1 MNYISPSILSA
12 DFSRLGEEI
21 SDISNA
27 GADMIHIDVMDGMF
41 VPNITLGAPI
51 VKAVRKCSDKIFDVH
66 LMINEPIRYIDDFAK
81 AGADIICFHIEA
93 ASDVEGTID
102 KIISLGKKPAAA
114 LKPGTK
120 AEEVFEYL
128 DKLYMVLVMTVE
140 PGFGGQSFMPDMMS
154 KVRTIRDEC
163 KKRNLDMRIEV
174 DGGISDKTAPEAV
187 NAGADV
193 LVAGSYIF
201 SSENK
206 KEAVEKLKNTGGQ

>member
-1 MNYISPSILSA
+1 MIYVSPSILSA
-12 DFSRLGEEI
+12 DFAKLGAEI
-21 SDISNA
+21 SDISSV

-51 VKAVRKCSDKIFDVH
+51 VKAVRGYSDKIFDVH
-66 LMINEPIRYIDDFAK
+66 LMINEPIRYVGDFAE

-93 ASDVEGTID
+93 ASDVEATID

-120 AEEVFEYL
+120 AESVYPYL

-140 PGFGGQSFMPDMMS
+140 PGFGGQSFMEDMMM
-154 KVRTIRDEC
+154 KVSAVRSEC
-163 KKRNLDMRIEV
+163 ERRNLDMLIEV
-174 DGGISDKTAPEAV
+174 DGGINEKTAVRAV
-187 NAGADV
+187 SAGADV

-201 SSENK
+201 SS
-206 KEAVEKLKNTGGQ
+206 ADRAGAIGALKPNG

>member
-1 MNYISPSILSA
+1 MVEISTSILSVKK
-12 DFSRLGEEI
+12 GEE
-21 SDISNA
+21 SATFFELEAAKTDYF
-27 GADMIHIDVMDGMF
+27 HIDVMDGMF

-66 LMINEPIRYIDDFAK
+66 LMINEPIRYVEDFAK

-93 ASDVEGTID
+93 SSDVGATID
-102 KIISLGKKPAAA
+102 KIISLGKKPAIA

-120 AEEVFEYL
+120 AEEAFKYL

-154 KVRTIRDEC
+154 KVKAVRDEC
-163 KKRNLDMRIEV
+163 VRRNLDMRIEV
-174 DGGISDKTAPEAV
+174 DGGISDKTAPQAV

-201 SSENK
+201 SAEDR
-206 KEAVEKLKNTGGQ
+206 KEAVEKLKNAK

>member
-21 SDISNA
+21 SNISDA

-66 LMINEPIRYIDDFAK
+66 LMINEPIRYVEDFVK

-93 ASDVEGTID
+93 SSDVGATID
-102 KIISLGKKPAAA
+102 KIISLSKKPAIA

-120 AEEVFEYL
+120 AEEAFKYL

-154 KVRTIRDEC
+154 KVKAVRDEC
-163 KKRNLDMRIEV
+163 VRRNLDMRIEV
-174 DGGISDKTAPEAV
+174 DGGISDKTAPQAV

-201 SSENK
+201 SAEDR
-206 KEAVEKLKNTGGQ
+206 KEAVEKLKNAK

>member
-21 SDISNA
+21 TDISNA

-66 LMINEPIRYIDDFAK
+66 LMINEPIRYAEDFAK

-93 ASDVEGTID
+93 SSDVEATVD
-102 KIISLGKKPAAA
+102 KIISLGKKPAIA

-140 PGFGGQSFMPDMMS
+140 PGFGGQSFMPAMTD
-154 KVRTIRDEC
+154 KVRAVREEC
-163 KKRNLDMRIEV
+163 ERRNLDMRIEV
-174 DGGISDKTAPEAV
+174 DGGISDKTAPAV
-187 NAGADV
+187 VGAGADV

-201 SSENK
+201 SSPDRA
-206 KEAVEKLKNTGGQ
+206 EAVAKLKNI

>member
-21 SDISNA
+21 SNISDA

-66 LMINEPIRYIDDFAK
+66 LMINEPIRYVEDFVK

-93 ASDVEGTID
+93 SSDVGATID
-102 KIISLGKKPAAA
+102 KIISLGKKPAIA

-120 AEEVFEYL
+120 AEEAFKYL

-154 KVRTIRDEC
+154 KVKAVRDEC
-163 KKRNLDMRIEV
+163 VRRNLDMRIEV
-174 DGGISDKTAPEAV
+174 DGGISDKTAPQAV

-201 SSENK
+201 SAGDR
-206 KEAVEKLKNTGGQ
+206 KEAVEKLKNAK

>member
-21 SDISNA
+21 SNISDA

-66 LMINEPIRYIDDFAK
+66 LMINEPIRYIEDFAK

-93 ASDVEGTID
+93 SSDVGATID
-102 KIISLGKKPAAA
+102 KIISLGKKPAIA

-120 AEEVFEYL
+120 AEEVFKYL

-154 KVRTIRDEC
+154 KVKAVRDEC
-163 KKRNLDMRIEV
+163 LRRNLDMRIEV
-174 DGGISDKTAPEAV
+174 DGGISDKTASQAV

-201 SSENK
+201 SAEDR
-206 KEAVEKLKNTGGQ
+206 KEAVEKLKNAK

>member
-21 SDISNA
+21 SNISDA

-51 VKAVRKCSDKIFDVH
+51 VKAVRKCSDKIFDVN
-66 LMINEPIRYIDDFAK
+66 LMINEPIRYVEDFAK

-93 ASDVEGTID
+93 SSDVGATID
-102 KIISLGKKPAAA
+102 KIISLGKKPAIA

-120 AEEVFEYL
+120 AEEAFKYL

-154 KVRTIRDEC
+154 KVKAVRDEC
-163 KKRNLDMRIEV
+163 VRRNLDMRIEV
-174 DGGISDKTAPEAV
+174 DGGISDKTAPQAV

-201 SSENK
+201 SAEDR
-206 KEAVEKLKNTGGQ
+206 KEAVEKLKNAK

>member
-21 SDISNA
+21 TDISNA

-66 LMINEPIRYIDDFAK
+66 LMINEPIRYIEDFAK

-93 ASDVEGTID
+93 SSDVGATID
-102 KIISLGKKPAAA
+102 KIISLGKKPAIA
-114 LKPGTK
+114 LKPGTQ

-128 DKLYMVLVMTVE
+128 DRLYMVLVMTVE

-154 KVRTIRDEC
+154 KVKSVRDEC
-163 KKRNLDMRIEV
+163 VRRNLDMRIEV
-174 DGGISDKTAPEAV
+174 DGGISDKTAPRAV

-201 SSENK
+201 SSSDR
-206 KEAVEKLKNTGGQ
+206 KEAVAKLKSI

>member
-21 SDISNA
+21 SNISAA

-51 VKAVRKCSDKIFDVH
+51 VKSVRKCWDKFFDVH
-66 LMINEPIRYIDDFAK
+66 LMINEPIRYVEDFAK

-93 ASDVEGTID
+93 SSDVEATVG
-102 KIISLGKKPAAA
+102 KIISLGKKPAIA

-120 AEEVFEYL
+120 AEEVFKYL

-140 PGFGGQSFMPDMMS
+140 PGFGGQSFMPDMMD
-154 KVRTIRDEC
+154 KVKTVRDEC

-187 NAGADV
+187 RAGADV

-201 SSENK
+201 SAGDR
-206 KEAVEKLKNTGGQ
+206 KEAVEKLKNAK